1 MEDPDP
7 CNYERVCYTVQHKYR
22 VNSQSWEQTVC
33 IPIPTTTVI
42 INSKTSLFKQVLF
55 FMSTII

>member
-22 VNSQSWEQTVC
+22 VNSQSWEQTVY